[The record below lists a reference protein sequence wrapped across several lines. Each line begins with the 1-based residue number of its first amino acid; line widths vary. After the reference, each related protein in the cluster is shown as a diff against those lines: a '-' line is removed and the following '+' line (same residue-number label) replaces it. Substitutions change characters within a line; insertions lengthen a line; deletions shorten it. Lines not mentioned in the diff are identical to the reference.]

1 MQNSHNFRVGF
12 QQFANRCPETT
23 KPGRDAFLWYM
34 EESRRLN
41 THALSMGPIKR
52 IPDGER
58 LDSGFMPYEDM
69 GYVREMAAV
78 AKEYDVD
85 FICHT
90 QATICLSGK
99 LHPAYGPNT
108 MTSAQAHEVFE
119 KTIEVCEAFNIKTIS
134 VGYGRLNFKTSRYN
148 PKAPFAKVKEYMVAN
163 LREAG
168 RMLEGTDI
176 MMAYENHCDFSGK
189 EIASVLEEVNHP
201 NVGGL
206 YDVGNAASVLLDP
219 NDDIDYLAPWA
230 VAMHFKDMKVID
242 NPVFE
247 HLWQDMPV
255 IYKGCL
261 LGEGVIDFDRV
272 MTAVCEKAPRQK
284 DMPILSEPA
293 FILPENHYN
302 CLEEMHQFDRECTYQ
317 FVDFMQKL
325 VARF

>member
-1 MQNSHNFRVGF
+1 MITDTV
-12 QQFANRCPETT
+12 
-23 KPGRDAFLWYM
+23 
-34 EESRRLN
+34 
-41 THALSMGPIKR
+41 
-52 IPDGER
+52 
-58 LDSGFMPYEDM
+58 
-69 GYVREMAAV
+69 AAV
-78 AKEYDVD
+78 STPRGKGGVAV
-85 FICHT
+85 
-90 QATICLSGK
+90 LRVSGN
-99 LHPAYGPNT
+99 A
-108 MTSAQAHEVFE
+108 AVEIAARVFE
-119 KTIEVCEAFNIKTIS
+119 PKNGRALCEIPSRVAT
-134 VGYGRLNFKTSRYN
+134 YGTVFVT
-148 PKAPFAKVKEYMVAN
+148 
-163 LREAG
+163 EAD
-168 RMLEGTDI
+168 GTDT
-176 MMAYENHCDFSGK
+176 CDFSGK

-325 VARF
+325 VDRY